1 MCFDCSPTR
10 HTKYRST
17 KLPHIAI
24 PCIALATGRIFAREG
39 RHPLAMPRRPA
50 PESPEAARVGGPPEE
65 LLAPTPSRPRP
76 RPVARDAAGLG
87 GSRGHRRKDASCS
100 ILRGSDGPCA
110 RLLLRGE
117 CRSEDARLR
126 TVCSGV
132 SLYRKSRY
140 YPALRR
146 EKSLFH
152 IGSPVLRSAYP
163 DDSETEALADPL
175 KGKQRRCGRFTLG
188 PSARSGP

>member
-1 MCFDCSPTR
+1 MLYLLLRVYFTLLLIRVCFDCSPTR

-39 RHPLAMPRRPA
+39 RRPLAMPRRPA

-100 ILRGSDGPCA
+100 MLRGSDGPCA
-110 RLLLRGE
+110 
-117 CRSEDARLR
+117 
-126 TVCSGV
+126 
-132 SLYRKSRY
+132 
-140 YPALRR
+140 
-146 EKSLFH
+146 
-152 IGSPVLRSAYP
+152 VL
-163 DDSETEALADPL
+163 
-175 KGKQRRCGRFTLG
+175 
-188 PSARSGP
+188 PSAWRVQVGGRALTDGLLWSLSVS

>member
-1 MCFDCSPTR
+1 MLRVYFTLLLIRVCFDCSPTR

-24 PCIALATGRIFAREG
+24 PCIALDAGRIFAREG
-39 RHPLAMPRRPA
+39 RRPLAMPRRPA

-100 ILRGSDGPCA
+100 MLRGSDGPCA
-110 RLLLRGE
+110 RLLLQESAGR
-117 CRSEDARLR
+117 R
-126 TVCSGV
+126 TRAYG
-132 SLYRKSRY
+132 
-140 YPALRR
+140 
-146 EKSLFH
+146 
-152 IGSPVLRSAYP
+152 RSALESHCIVSH
-163 DDSETEALADPL
+163 DIIPL
-175 KGKQRRCGRFTLG
+175 FSLRNRSSTSVRRFFAPLIRMTRR
-188 PSARSGP
+188 PKRWQIR